1 MPDTPLQAVL
11 RALDALDLDGSVALF
26 AADGSLTTV
35 FGDTVSGRDRIHD
48 VLGAFLEGLRA
59 ATHELSAEW
68 NPEPMVW
75 IAEMSA
81 SYELSD
87 YSRRGPYQR
96 AIILRGGDDGIKQL
110 RIYGAHEM
118 PLAESG
124 RAYTEVRGAHGWL
137 PTL

>member
-11 RALDALDLDGSVALF
+11 RALDALDLEGSVALF
-26 AADGSLTTV
+26 ATDGSLTTV
-35 FGDTVSGRDRIHD
+35 FGDTASGRDRIRD
-48 VLGAFLEGLRA
+48 VLGAFLGGLRA
-59 ATHELSAEW
+59 ATHELSSEW
-68 NPEPMVW
+68 NPEPTVW

-81 SYELSD
+81 SYELGD
-87 YSRRGPYQR
+87 HSRRGPYQR

-118 PLAESG
+118 PLADSG
-124 RAYTEVRGAHGWL
+124 RPYTEVRGAHGWL